1 MGIHHLKEITRN
13 LLNAMTIRQ
22 LTSRL
27 EVNFWQI
34 LIGLL
39 SESQPIRKSIRW
51 LCLALFPVLAD
62 YYSQINRKLL
72 LRWAAAGLGLG
83 LLTGFL
89 ISLI

>member
-1 MGIHHLKEITRN
+1 MSS
-13 LLNAMTIRQ
+13 MTIRQ
-22 LTSRL
+22 LSSRL

-34 LIGLL
+34 MIGLL

-51 LCLALFPVLAD
+51 LYLGFFPALAD
-62 YYSQINRKLL
+62 FYLQFNRKLL
-72 LRWAAAGLGLG
+72 FRWAVAGLGLG